1 MNVVELNQLD
11 AVCVESDYASALLP
25 RTRIDAG
32 VVVNTWNVIEVTRY
46 LDVPLT
52 INVYVF
58 LDKEIVLP
66 SHFNSKFEMQ
76 FKRFVSC
83 PDAVCL
89 RILTIRVDS
98 GYVISI
104 V

>member
-1 MNVVELNQLD
+1 MNVVELNRLD
-11 AVCVESDYASALLP
+11 AVCVDSDYSSGRSLP

-52 INVYVF
+52 INVYVY

-83 PDAVCL
+83 PDAV
-89 RILTIRVDS
+89 V
-98 GYVISI
+98 
-104 V
+104 